1 MSRVNRTWPI
11 YVPTQHLSF
20 AQKLGSHRMMG
31 GGGGGECGQG
41 AYQKK
46 SINKCNEINKISTLT
61 SHKNSLQNAIKI
73 GVFYCHP

>member
-31 GGGGGECGQG
+31 GGGGGSVGRERI
-41 AYQKK
+41 KK
-46 SINKCNEINKISTLT
+46 S
-61 SHKNSLQNAIKI
+61 Q
-73 GVFYCHP
+73 

>member
-31 GGGGGECGQG
+31 GWGGCGQG

-46 SINKCNEINKISTLT
+46 INK
-61 SHKNSLQNAIKI
+61 
-73 GVFYCHP
+73 

>member
-31 GGGGGECGQG
+31 GWGGGGVGRERIK
-41 AYQKK
+41 KK

-61 SHKNSLQNAIKI
+61 SHKNSLQDAIKI
-73 GVFYCHP
+73 GFFYCHP